1 MKFFWSMTTGTILI
15 AVLIYFKMS
24 VVFAFN
30 QTQTEYMEEVRWNM
44 DLWLDMIVINRVC
57 S

>member
-1 MKFFWSMTTGTILI
+1 MKFFWIMTTGTILI

-30 QTQTEYMEEVRWNM
+30 QTETEYMEEVRWNM
-44 DLWLDMIVINRVC
+44 DLWLDMIVINSVC

>member
-1 MKFFWSMTTGTILI
+1 MKFFWIMTTGTILI

-30 QTQTEYMEEVRWNM
+30 QTETEYMGEVRWNM

-57 S
+57 